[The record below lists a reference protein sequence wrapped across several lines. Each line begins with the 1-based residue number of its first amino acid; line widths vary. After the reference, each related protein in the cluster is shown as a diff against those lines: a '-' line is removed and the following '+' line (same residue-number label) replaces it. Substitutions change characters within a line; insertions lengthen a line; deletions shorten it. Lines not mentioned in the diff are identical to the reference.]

1 MLTLALYDITD
12 DRLRRR
18 VERTCQDGGLHR
30 IQKSAFRGRI
40 STERR
45 TKLVENL
52 KAVIEDEEDCD
63 VQVYA
68 ISDDDFA
75 QHVRLTGAGPVEDDE
90 IDPQVLVL

>member
-18 VERTCQDGGLHR
+18 VERACQDGGLHR
-30 IQKSAFRGRI
+30 VQKSAFRGRL

-45 TKLVENL
+45 TALVDSL
-52 KAVIEDEEDCD
+52 KSVIEDEEDCD

-75 QHVRLTGAGPVEDDE
+75 RHIRLTGVGPVEDNE
-90 IDPQVLVL
+90 IDPEVLVL